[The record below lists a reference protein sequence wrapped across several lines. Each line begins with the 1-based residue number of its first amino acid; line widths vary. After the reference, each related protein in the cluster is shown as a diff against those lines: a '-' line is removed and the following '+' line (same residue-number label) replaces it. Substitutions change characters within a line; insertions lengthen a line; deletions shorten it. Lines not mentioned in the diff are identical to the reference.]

1 MNVCCRYLTHMKKN
15 QARNH
20 VSITAEASH
29 DKHVYFIIT
38 HKESHRNELYN
49 ILTAARRVRNGLPE
63 LTVNLI
69 IQRSACVA
77 VTELDR
83 RILAKIHQ
91 LDVRIYLTFDQLDD
105 KLYEDVSFS
114 DVQLR
119 DVTHSCRALVLS
131 PDQVLDLSDLN
142 VLAEFFAL

>member
-1 MNVCCRYLTHMKKN
+1 MKKN
-15 QARNH
+15 RARNH
-20 VSITAEASH
+20 DSITTEASH
-29 DKHVYFIIT
+29 ENHVYFIIT

-91 LDVRIYLTFDQLDD
+91 LDVRIYLTFDELDD
-105 KLYEDVSFS
+105 RLYEDVYLSEM
-114 DVQLR
+114 QR
-119 DVTHSCRALVLS
+119 DVTHSCRALVLPS
-131 PDQVLDLSDLN
+131 DQVLDLFDFD
-142 VLAEFFAL
+142 VLTRFFTQKQ